1 MYCMFKTLFTVF
13 NLVFNLFN
21 VFILC
26 FLYSTRHIMSKISSQ
41 CHGWAFPPWKCSLR
55 NTHSDVQRCLTFL
68 TSPSTCREGLRWNKG
83 YLRRSYST
91 HQYFVSQ
98 VSLFSKQWQRCVVF
112 GCKSCK
118 SRNCELSRI
127 TKGSENLSAE
137 LETTE
142 AIALP
147 SI

>member
-13 NLVFNLFN
+13 NLFNMFM
-21 VFILC
+21 LC
-26 FLYSTRHIMSKISSQ
+26 YLYSTRYIMSKISSQ

-55 NTHSDVQRCLTFL
+55 NTHSDVQRYVTFL
-68 TSPSTCREGLRWNKG
+68 TSPSTCRVGLRWNKG
-83 YLRRSYST
+83 YLRRSQVEL
-91 HQYFVSQ
+91 QYPSVFCELSFTIFKRMAEMC
-98 VSLFSKQWQRCVVF
+98 SIF

-118 SRNCELSRI
+118 SRNCELSPI